1 MLKGIEGVSLAALL
15 TEDVSGPATHVADE
29 VGVYA
34 TTDERAFVRHGEL
47 DVVIDASG
55 GSALMERAARVL
67 PPHVEVA
74 GATVGELLGNLL
86 TANRHDDGQERPS
99 ADLGGDSLERERAQ
113 ERRQSASKAALEVH
127 NESLQEQLS
136 EIFFTHE
143 FFKALTRYTSVDDV
157 CSLVVDG
164 LNGVLGSE
172 LSAVYLANR
181 DDWTL
186 RLRGSQGRSADSFAV
201 TIPVTDTILGVA
213 FRDGPTQEPAVV
225 PGSPSCAWIDI
236 SAAVQSQAAVP
247 LVAGENVLGVLV
259 TASTMPREYS
269 PAEMDRFAALGNQ
282 ASLSL
287 QNALLLAEL
296 ERLSVT
302 DRLTQLYNHG
312 HFHQRLEEEFSR
324 ASRFG
329 HSLSLVILDVDDFK
343 LFNDTYGHPK
353 GDDALRVVSSV
364 IRANLRDMDIAG
376 RYGGEEFVVLLPETD
391 RDGALLVAERIR
403 AGVANQQ
410 VFSDETG
417 PIGCKVSSGVA
428 SYPEHA
434 SSTARLVEAAD
445 RALYEAKR
453 TGKNRIE
460 AAH

>member
-1 MLKGIEGVSLAALL
+1 MLKGVEGVSLAALL
-15 TEDVSGPATHVADE
+15 VEDASGPATHVADE
-29 VGVYA
+29 LGVYA

-47 DVVIDASG
+47 DVVVDASG
-55 GSALMERAARVL
+55 GSVLMERAARVL
-67 PPHVEVA
+67 PSHVEVA
-74 GATVGELLGNLL
+74 GVAVGELLGNLL
-86 TANRHDDGQERPS
+86 VANHQEDAQGRS
-99 ADLGGDSLERERAQ
+99 SVDLGDPPERDRAQ
-113 ERRQSASKAALEVH
+113 ERRLSASKSALEVH
-127 NESLQEQLS
+127 NVELQEQLS

-172 LSAVYLANR
+172 ISAVYLANR

-186 RLRGSQGRSADSFAV
+186 RLRGSQGRSAEAFAS
-201 TIPVTDTILGVA
+201 TIPVTDTILGAA
-213 FRDGPTQEPAVV
+213 FSGGPIQEPSVL
-225 PGSPSCAWIDI
+225 PGDASCAWIDV

-247 LVAGENVLGVLV
+247 LVAGENVLGVLI
-259 TASTMPREYS
+259 TASSMPREFS

-282 ASLSL
+282 TSLSL

-312 HFHQRLEEEFSR
+312 YFHQRLEEEFSR

-343 LFNDTYGHPK
+343 AFNDTYGHPR
-353 GDDALRVVSSV
+353 GDDALRAVSSV

-403 AGVANQQ
+403 VGVANQQ

-417 PIGCKVSSGVA
+417 PIGCRVSSGVA
-428 SYPEHA
+428 SYPDHA
-434 SSTARLVEAAD
+434 SSTARLVEVAD

-453 TGKNRIE
+453 AGKNRIE
-460 AAH
+460 TAG